1 MMRNR
6 ERAMLEEVGNKINE
20 SADVVATLLEGRD
33 DEEGGVGYDLRILY
47 TNLLS
52 MIDDVDEISYE
63 L

>member
-6 ERAMLEEVGNKINE
+6 ERAMLENVANKINE
-20 SADVVATLLEGRD
+20 SADVIATLLEGRD
-33 DEEGGVGYDLRILY
+33 DEESGVGYDLRILY

>member
-6 ERAMLEEVGNKINE
+6 ERAMLENVANKINE
-20 SADVVATLLEGRD
+20 SADVIATLLEGRD
-33 DEEGGVGYDLRILY
+33 DEESGVGYDLRILY

-52 MIDDVDEISYE
+52 MMDDVDEISYE

>member
-6 ERAMLEEVGNKINE
+6 ERAMLENVANKINE
-20 SADVVATLLEGRD
+20 AADVIATLLEGRD
-33 DEEGGVGYDLRILY
+33 DEESGVGYDLRILY

-52 MIDDVDEISYE
+52 MMDDVDEISYE